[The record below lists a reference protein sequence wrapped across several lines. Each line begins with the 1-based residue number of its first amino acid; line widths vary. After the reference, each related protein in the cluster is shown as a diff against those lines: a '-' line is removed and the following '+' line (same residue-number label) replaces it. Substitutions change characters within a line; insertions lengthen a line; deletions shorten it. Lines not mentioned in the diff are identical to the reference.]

1 MTRGVVLSFVVLAA
15 LHAVAQVP
23 VPFVSNLDRFLV
35 FARGRFEEVAP
46 RPPRSVYAMHDQ
58 VVFVDHDGF
67 LRMYRPE
74 EGRQHLLERGVVSDI
89 RATRNRIAWRLGD
102 TLKTERDGRSVIIMD
117 GVERYQVSDSVI
129 VLVDT
134 ISDRLDVVWRGQVV
148 PLADVVG
155 GTERPQWMQ
164 GSNTVAFFN
173 KQARKLFAFH
183 RGQVRVLCDST
194 DVGIVATGG
203 DVIAYWDGNERRFM
217 VHVPSGER
225 VLSEIRPASVQAGE
239 GMVVFVDG
247 NGRLKC
253 YVDGKV
259 HTVLD
264 AVPSGYWLK
273 DRVLIYLDEGRFK
286 LFRPEG
292 SVLVENYVPER
303 WVVEG
308 DMLVYLDINREL
320 RAFRAGERTKV
331 GSEPGVPTFDLFGD
345 RIVHRNSVG
354 ATVVITAKRNYTF

>member
-1 MTRGVVLSFVVLAA
+1 MIRDLLLSVSL
-15 LHAVAQVP
+15 VACVTASTQVP
-23 VPFVSNLDRFLV
+23 VPFVSNLDRFMV
-35 FARGRFEEVAP
+35 FDRGRFDEVAP
-46 RPPRSVYAMHDQ
+46 RPPRTVHAMHDQ

-67 LRMYRPE
+67 LRLYRPE

-117 GVERYQVSDSVI
+117 GVERYQVSDSLI

-134 ISDRLDVVWRGQVV
+134 LSDQLDVVWRGQVL
-148 PLADVVG
+148 PLADVLG
-155 GTERPQWMQ
+155 GAERPQWTQ

-173 KQARKLFAFH
+173 KEARKLFAFH

-194 DVGIVATGG
+194 DVGIVAAGG
-203 DVIAYWDGNERRFM
+203 DVIAYWDGNERRFK
-217 VHVPSGER
+217 VHEPTGER
-225 VLSEIRPASVQAGE
+225 VLSEIRPASAQAGE
-239 GMVVFVDG
+239 GMVAFVDG

-253 YVDGKV
+253 YVDGAV

-273 DRVLIYLDEGRFK
+273 DRMLVFLDEGRFK

-303 WVVEG
+303 WLVEG

-331 GSEPGVPTFDLFGD
+331 GSEAAVPTFELFGD

-354 ATVVITAKRNYTF
+354 ATVVITPKRNYTF